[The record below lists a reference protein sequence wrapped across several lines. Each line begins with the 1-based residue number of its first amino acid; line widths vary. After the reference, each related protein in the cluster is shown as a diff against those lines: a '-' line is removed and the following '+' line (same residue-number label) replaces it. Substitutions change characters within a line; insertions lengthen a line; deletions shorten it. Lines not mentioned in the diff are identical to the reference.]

1 MSDQQAPNPP
11 PQSPPTR
18 GWNTLVSHVSAH
30 KLDCG
35 LWATRLATV
44 VFALGYFLPIFGG
57 DPRTAYY
64 KALVIIAQHIL
75 VSSSLI
81 LILVVSQAANAATSA
96 LRLHQ
101 RLPAVRLNREFLAL
115 LLSEDSA
122 HYLFFS
128 LIFLFASPVTVALLP
143 AALFAFLHAASY
155 SLTLLDALG
164 QNSWWG
170 ARMLISLVELQSRN
184 ILRMAA
190 FSEIFLLPLSL
201 VLVFTG
207 RTPLLTPFVYYR
219 FLGLR
224 YASRRNPYCR
234 TMFHELRLAV
244 EEAASSPK
252 MPQGVRNLL
261 FKAVN
266 FVSGMAPAVF
276 PAQQ

>member
-1 MSDQQAPNPP
+1 M
-11 PQSPPTR
+11 
-18 GWNTLVSHVSAH
+18 SAH

-44 VFALGYFLPIFGG
+44 FFALGYFLPVFGG
-57 DPRTAYY
+57 DPRQAYY
-64 KALVIIAQHIL
+64 K
-75 VSSSLI
+75 SL
-81 LILVVSQAANAATSA
+81 AANAATSA

-128 LIFLFASPVTVALLP
+128 LIFMFAQPVTVALLP
-143 AALFAFLHAASY
+143 AVLFAFLHAASY

-164 QNSWWG
+164 SNSWWG

-190 FSEIFLLPLSL
+190 FTEVFLFPLT
-201 VLVFTG
+201 VVFVFTG
-207 RTPLLTPFVYYR
+207 RSPLLTPFVYYR

-234 TMFHELRLAV
+234 TIFHELRLAA

-252 MPQGVRNLL
+252 MPQAARNAT
-261 FKAVN
+261 FKVIN
-266 FVSGMAPAVF
+266 FVSGLAPANF
-276 PAQQ
+276 PTPQQ